1 MDLGPTGT
9 DKAYIGSLSIVL
21 QYVQKSQIVFL
32 NSCSKVTNHLQLGK
46 FNFFIAT
53 LKHIKGMKMKLI
65 ALIFAT
71 ALSTSAIAAS
81 TYEVEA
87 INNMEDKLVIN
98 SEVFEAKTY
107 CYGFEEGDKV
117 IFIEGDANA
126 VCTSAKIF
134 NTRNENTCSLW
145 CP

>member
-1 MDLGPTGT
+1 
-9 DKAYIGSLSIVL
+9 
-21 QYVQKSQIVFL
+21 
-32 NSCSKVTNHLQLGK
+32 
-46 FNFFIAT
+46 
-53 LKHIKGMKMKLI
+53 MKLV
-65 ALIFAT
+65 ALLLAAAI
-71 ALSTSAIAAS
+71 STSAIAAN
-81 TYEVEA
+81 TYEIEA

-98 SEVFEAKTY
+98 SEVFEAQTY